1 MRQGNTLCKHRY
13 CLWCTI
19 ILKWVKLLIIPFQ
32 LPPSPFH
39 MIIFKDENEP
49 LLESEAGAGTGPRT
63 GPGHV
68 NPVPQ
73 PGHVS
78 PGHATGHG
86 TLFESEV
93 ETPAPEWLAWAEW
106 SPCST
111 TGDALLGMK
120 TRYRQC
126 GGSKTQQCIGENTE
140 SIPCNKVTLSNLFCL
155 YTLIYECFY
164 IPLPYIKLKFSNNST
179 TSKNLTINVR

>member
-49 LLESEAGAGTGPRT
+49 LLESEAGAGTGPGT

-78 PGHATGHG
+78 PGHGTGQG
-86 TLFESEV
+86 TLLESDDSRV
-93 ETPAPEWLAWAEW
+93 FPGSFPWFHGWSVW

-111 TGDALLGMK
+111 SPGETLLGLR
-120 TRYRQC
+120 TRRRQC
-126 GGSKTQQCIGENTE
+126 RTGKTQPCI
-140 SIPCNKVTLSNLFCL
+140 VFCL
-155 YTLIYECFY
+155 L
-164 IPLPYIKLKFSNNST
+164 
-179 TSKNLTINVR
+179 